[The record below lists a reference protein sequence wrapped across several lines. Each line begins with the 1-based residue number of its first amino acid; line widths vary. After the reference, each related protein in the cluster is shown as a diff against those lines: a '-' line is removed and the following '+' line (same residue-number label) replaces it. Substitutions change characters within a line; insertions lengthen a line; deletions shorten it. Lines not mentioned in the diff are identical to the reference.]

1 MKLVNKN
8 IWVCDNCGERTTDP
22 KTFNQA
28 DREDGDYCMKCR
40 PRRMTPLMSLVE
52 AGPQDMQTTVY
63 LKREA
68 DKVIAEKDKEIQRL
82 ENLCESY
89 RIDCDNLAIRE
100 ANACKEIERDNK
112 QIRHQK
118 YKRCLAMAQ
127 VLEHVCPITNRKAK
141 WRDKWH
147 KRWLGLA
154 EKFKESGN
162 D

>member
-1 MKLVNKN
+1 M
-8 IWVCDNCGERTTDP
+8 P
-22 KTFNQA
+22 QA
-28 DREDGDYCMKCR
+28 
-40 PRRMTPLMSLVE
+40 
-52 AGPQDMQTTVY
+52 VY

-68 DKVIAEKDKEIQRL
+68 DKVIAEKDAKILALDAEVFKQKHHAKLFFDERNYAEARL
-82 ENLCESY
+82 
-89 RIDCDNLAIRE
+89 
-100 ANACKEIERDNK
+100 
-112 QIRHQK
+112 RHHK

-147 KRWLGLA
+147 KRWLELS